1 MFLSGDRHYAELSSL
16 DAFAHKLTYQIYDLT
31 CSPLTSG
38 TFSPK
43 SDAEKNPFRIPNT
56 DIYEHNF
63 GMIEVHGKGNDR
75 AIKLS
80 LKSTKGIDFW
90 SIDFKATDLGYQAK

>member
-1 MFLSGDRHYAELSSL
+1 
-16 DAFAHKLTYQIYDLT
+16 
-31 CSPLTSG
+31 
-38 TFSPK
+38 
-43 SDAEKNPFRIPNT
+43 
-56 DIYEHNF
+56 
-63 GMIEVHGKGNDR
+63 MIEVHGKGNDR